1 MNKHFLLNFTAL
13 PSAGI
18 SFSSS
23 DSSEGRR
30 NLLSMGFR
38 QMASLT
44 YTNRQFF
51 ITGSSNF
58 HGNYFLTDS
67 VGFISGIENFQISTG
82 VRF

>member
-1 MNKHFLLNFTAL
+1 
-13 PSAGI
+13 
-18 SFSSS
+18 
-23 DSSEGRR
+23 
-30 NLLSMGFR
+30 MGFR

-51 ITGSSNF
+51 ITGTSSF
-58 HGNYFLTDS
+58 HGNYFLTES